1 MQGAIARVCIV
12 VAAAILNHPLRFPQE
27 NATLPDQDE
36 ELMARMR
43 QHEERLEME
52 RARLEKELSQP
63 DSEQEETS
71 PEEGYIWCFWSA
83 VSFVVFFA
91 VEVGRVHGGA
101 DAANRPVEDE
111 DVFSEGGSV
120 TPRTVALDKEILS
133 NFCGKCT
140 YTSAHENWRVREFVE
155 GFAYDLLDSL
165 RSVCDRQADME
176 VGDFVGIGSMFESWK
191 VCKPLTCDLIVP
203 FSPPDPYSF
212 QFQLWCSPSS
222 DVPPDMQ
229 GCGRIKV
236 SRFGEKQ
243 EGCVCGSAN
252 LGEDMLCLLHGE
264 DDAVQ
269 ADRSPDEL
277 LCSGNTRFLA
287 KDQVTK
293 WFQVALTKAWGRISY
308 KYDFQLTFRN
318 LDAAGALK
326 IRFPSGKV
334 MVMNIMPVVQL
345 EDTDAYFVSHFP
357 SDCDGS
363 PDPCW
368 PLSFAVYERTLL
380 KHFSKRLPQNSCHLH
395 CLQIV
400 TFLHRKQ
407 TALTGKSFLT
417 SYHLKTALL
426 HLLLT
431 QRPASAWSVESTE
444 HRLRDVLGFLQ
455 RSLHEKRLH
464 HVLIGNSKVPEE
476 VQVPETFR
484 KAEPVNL
491 FRSLVLRRELHAA
504 TVGHFHE
511 MLRNAPVL
519 IREYTR
525 HTYATD

>member
-1 MQGAIARVCIV
+1 MQGAIARVCMV
-12 VAAAILNHPLRFPQE
+12 VAAAILNHPLLLPQE

-71 PEEGYIWCFWSA
+71 SEEDYMWCFWSV
-83 VSFVVFFA
+83 VSCVAFFA
-91 VEVGRVHGGA
+91 VEVGMVQGGA

-120 TPRTVALDKEILS
+120 TPRTVALDKEVLS
-133 NFCGKCT
+133 NFCDKCT

-212 QFQLWCSPSS
+212 QFQLWCSASS

-236 SRFGEKQ
+236 SRFGENQ
-243 EGCVCGSAN
+243 EGCVCSSAN

-264 DDAVQ
+264 DDAAQV
-269 ADRSPDEL
+269 DRSPDEL
-277 LCSGNTRFLA
+277 LCSSNTRFLA

-293 WFQVALTKAWGRISY
+293 WFQVSLTKAWGRISY
-308 KYDFQLTFRN
+308 KYDFELTFRN
-318 LDAAGALK
+318 LEAAGALK

-334 MVMNIMPVVQL
+334 MAMNIIPVVQL

-368 PLSFAVYERTLL
+368 PLSFAVYERNLL

-395 CLQIV
+395 CLQIL

-431 QRPASAWSVESTE
+431 QRPSSAWSVESTE

-476 VQVPETFR
+476 VQVPEMFR

-519 IREYTR
+519 IREYTHR
-525 HTYATD
+525 TYATD